1 MDTNSTVGVLIK
13 AVQELE
19 ARLKKLEGNDYTN

>member
-13 AVQELE
+13 AIQELTQKVNE
-19 ARLKKLEGNDYTN
+19 LESKLK